1 MKKQIFGLCAAL
13 CLLWTLLCP
22 AVAKAEQAPFDAA
35 KIPFYTMVSDGADL
49 LTDAEEEKLS
59 ARAWELTQEYQ
70 CAVYIVTFLSLGD
83 LEPWEATAYIFEEYG
98 MGYGEDQSCIIL
110 MLSTEYRDYDIMAH
124 GYGNIA
130 FTDYGKEKMAEAFL
144 DEFGEDDWYG
154 GFAEYL
160 DCCERY
166 LNLAAEGAPF
176 DVGSDRSPLV
186 GIAVGVLVPLL
197 IAFLICSYFKSQ
209 MKTANMQEA
218 AQVYIDGQGLV
229 LTRQNDYFLHTTRS
243 ERYIEPQHES
253 GGTSVDSSGSS
264 HESGKF

>member
-1 MKKQIFGLCAAL
+1 
-13 CLLWTLLCP
+13 
-22 AVAKAEQAPFDAA
+22 
-35 KIPFYTMVSDGADL
+35 
-49 LTDAEEEKLS
+49 
-59 ARAWELTQEYQ
+59 
-70 CAVYIVTFLSLGD
+70 
-83 LEPWEATAYIFEEYG
+83 

-154 GFAEYL
+154 GFTEYL

-166 LNLAAEGAPF
+166 LNLAAEGTPF

-229 LTRQNDYFLHTTRS
+229 LTRQNDCFLHTTRS